1 VPTNSVRLSNTDEK
15 MNGIDYFKLVR
26 QIIWLA
32 AVVVGAV
39 FVVSAIEQKE
49 ASPVQ
54 GVFVNIEPLDK
65 EDLLITNEDVL
76 LTIDRSFGVPL
87 AGMPIANIN
96 VARLERV
103 LEEDPFILDANVF
116 VDAKNYVNITIEQR
130 EPILRVIDNNGLN
143 YYLDKHGFRMP
154 LSKHFTARVLVVT
167 GNLPPY
173 TPDFLEIENHGL
185 KDVFELAN
193 TLLEDEF
200 FSAQIEQI
208 FVSNTREI
216 VLNPK
221 VGDQKIMF
229 GKYGDVE
236 EKLDKLVT
244 FYKQALP
251 YEGWNKYKTINLK
264 FKNQVVCE
272 KR

>member
-1 VPTNSVRLSNTDEK
+1 
-15 MNGIDYFKLVR
+15 MNGLDYIKLGK
-26 QIIWLA
+26 QALWLFII
-32 AVVVGAV
+32 VGAAI
-39 FVVSAIEQKE
+39 FIVSAIEQKE

-65 EDLLITNEDVL
+65 EDLLITQEDVL
-76 LTIDRSFGVPL
+76 LSIDRSFGVQL
-87 AGMPIANIN
+87 EGIQIANLN
-96 VARLERV
+96 VARLEKV

-130 EPILRVIDNNGLN
+130 EPIMRVVDNNGLN
-143 YYLDKHGFRMP
+143 YYLDKRGFKMP
-154 LSKHFTARVLVVT
+154 LSKHFTARVMVVT

-173 TPDFLEIENHGL
+173 TPDFLEKDNHGL
-185 KDVFELAN
+185 KDLFELTN
-193 TLLEDEF
+193 TILNDEF
-200 FSAQIEQI
+200 LNAQVEQI
-208 FVSNTREI
+208 YVSNTREL

-221 VGDQKIMF
+221 VGAHKILLGKYEDIDQKL
-229 GKYGDVE
+229 
-236 EKLDKLVT
+236 EKLII

-264 FKNQVVCE
+264 YKNQVVCE